1 MEVSS
6 VSLKICVSAP
16 ELFDADPELPFYID
30 TDPGVENVKN
40 NYQSNLVCFLNLNI
54 FKDWLKNKVSINFF
68 MYLILFLAHLFLM
81 MPFLN
86 ELDSDRD
93 LDP

>member
-1 MEVSS
+1 MSD
-6 VSLKICVSAP
+6 P